1 MNKLSRKTL
10 TPDECEAFEERAAIL
25 EFDGKTTRSAAEKL
39 ALEEIQKMR
48 KAKELRLEN

>member
-1 MNKLSRKTL
+1 MNNVSRKTL

-25 EFDGKTTRSAAEKL
+25 EFEGKTTRSAAEKL